1 MNEQTRSQL
10 NVTRV
15 LLAWGA
21 LIASA
26 ALLALLV
33 SGLQDGAPAAL
44 VAFAT
49 GAVITPA
56 LASPFE
62 WLVHR
67 HVYHR
72 PQISFLR
79 RIYSVHL
86 AHHHL
91 YFPMHRYVTGGP
103 PRRIPIFGGEVSQVC
118 TSRWGNVFVRA
129 SHFLFY
135 LALGLVLI
143 CLPLWLLTENAAL
156 LLGSLLSLVVIS
168 DLFITVHDAIHRPH
182 SHPLLQRQPWFR
194 FLDEHHYIH
203 HADERANV
211 NFLLPL
217 ADLLFGTL
225 RTSLTEQELRKHGP
239 RERAKARTRGRGEPA
254 QPELVA
260 LSSSE
265 APLRPASAG

>member
-1 MNEQTRSQL
+1 VSEQARSQL
-10 NVTRV
+10 SVTRV

-21 LIASA
+21 LVASA
-26 ALLALLV
+26 TVLALLV
-33 SGLQDGAPAAL
+33 SALPDGALATA

-49 GAVITPA
+49 GAVLTPA

-62 WLVHR
+62 WVVHR

-72 PQISFLR
+72 PQIPFLR

-91 YFPMHRYVTGGP
+91 YFPTHRYVTGGP
-103 PRRIPIFGGEVSQVC
+103 PRRIPIVGGEVSEVC

-129 SHFLFY
+129 SHCAFY
-135 LALGLVLI
+135 LALGLALI
-143 CLPLWLLTENAAL
+143 CLPLWLLTANVAL
-156 LLGSLLSLVVIS
+156 LLGSLLSLLVIS
-168 DLFITVHDAIHRPH
+168 NLFITVHDAIHRPH

-203 HADERANV
+203 HVDERANV

-225 RTSLTEQELRKHGP
+225 RRSLTERELREHGP
-239 RERAKARTRGRGEPA
+239 RERAKARAQGLGEPA
-254 QPELVA
+254 QRA
-260 LSSSE
+260 
-265 APLRPASAG
+265 A